1 MRQSRAE
8 IFRNDLRKE
17 DITKEPLTVF
27 FSSMIAF
34 GNQKNEKKNQNMVN
48 YEQAPVQS
56 QVNIIQNLMLY
67 KFEANKKED
76 SKEQMKLEDF
86 PKLSEIVQ
94 DEQHGFLADI
104 SAAIKNNE
112 SPEDP
117 EAKLASCLLPSTT
130 FEFEKS
136 EKVQQISAI
145 RGLTPGKDLQIQLS
159 DTLTS
164 LLVSKIT
171 LDARFKAI
179 D

>member
-1 MRQSRAE
+1 
-8 IFRNDLRKE
+8 
-17 DITKEPLTVF
+17 
-27 FSSMIAF
+27 
-34 GNQKNEKKNQNMVN
+34 
-48 YEQAPVQS
+48 
-56 QVNIIQNLMLY
+56 MLY

-76 SKEQMKLEDF
+76 AKEQMKLEDF
-86 PKLSEIVQ
+86 PKLSGIVQ
-94 DEQHGFLADI
+94 DEQHGFIADI

-112 SPEDP
+112 TPEDP

-164 LLVSKIT
+164 VSQIIT
-171 LDARFKAI
+171 FCILTYLFYSIFSSWSPKLPWMRDLRPSI
-179 D
+179 RQP

>member
-1 MRQSRAE
+1 
-8 IFRNDLRKE
+8 
-17 DITKEPLTVF
+17 
-27 FSSMIAF
+27 
-34 GNQKNEKKNQNMVN
+34 
-48 YEQAPVQS
+48 
-56 QVNIIQNLMLY
+56 
-67 KFEANKKED
+67 
-76 SKEQMKLEDF
+76 MKLEDF